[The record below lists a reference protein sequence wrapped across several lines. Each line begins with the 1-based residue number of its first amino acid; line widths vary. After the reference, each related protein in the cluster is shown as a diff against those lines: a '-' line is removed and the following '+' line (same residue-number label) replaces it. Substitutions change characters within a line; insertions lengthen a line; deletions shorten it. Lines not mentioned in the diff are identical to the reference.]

1 MKMVF
6 SLLVSLLSLMC
17 FAEPEEISP
26 AEKLEHIKT
35 ALGCKVQYEMF
46 FRPFVIS
53 LTPEQEQEALGILAQ
68 LQPAGLSEHIDD
80 GHAFS
85 YEEDMVYTQLICTA
99 ADGVQYSVYMDDIGF
114 VDGARSVSECTKY
127 ELPDEKSYLR
137 LRRLVDFENHKGA
150 ITEKNRAFMAEKAQA
165 LSYLRRASKCR
176 LISRSNKGEEV
187 LPLSSE
193 EEREILSI
201 LPRLQLA
208 PAEAVI
214 EEDIRLET
222 ERFFIFTCGDK
233 EVELKP
239 YYIRSA
245 CESYMWDSSPYMLD
259 SVSYARLHQ
268 LARENSFRA
277 TDIDISVGD
286 KLHVET
292 LKRAA
297 AHTGYTVNESD
308 AKNYMRQIHLPP
320 TRILSLSK
328 ESSRQEAQF
337 YLNPADEVY
346 AIFLTEKNTPPNP
359 VTDKINHLYIDP
371 NTIYISNRPIVEM
384 SQLPERMAVVEAEE
398 YAVVFFADPLIR
410 PDGNII
416 LAWRLV
422 AGKAPE
428 LIFATP
434 YSDDKG
440 VDYDLSDLRVEG
452 NRVLGHIT
460 ARLTEGH
467 DELPA
472 ILIDLNAQ
480 TPPIDF
486 TSPLYH

>member
-1 MKMVF
+1 MVF
-6 SLLVSLLSLMC
+6 SLLVSLLSLTC
-17 FAEPEEISP
+17 FAETEEISS

-35 ALGCKVQYEMF
+35 AQGCKVQYEMF
-46 FRPFVIS
+46 LRPFVIS
-53 LTPEQEQEALGILAQ
+53 LTPEQEQETLGILAQ
-68 LQPAGLSEHIDD
+68 LQPTGLSVHIDD
-80 GHAFS
+80 AHAFS
-85 YEEDMVYTQLICTA
+85 YDEDKVYTQLICTA
-99 ADGVQYSVYMDDIGF
+99 ADGVQYSVYMDEIGF
-114 VDGARSVSECTKY
+114 VDGAWSVSDSTEY

-165 LSYLRRASKCR
+165 LSDLRRASKCR
-176 LISRSNKGEEV
+176 LVYRSKKGEEE

-208 PAEAVI
+208 PAEVVI

-286 KLHVET
+286 KPHIES
-292 LKRAA
+292 LKRAV
-297 AHTGYTVNESD
+297 AHIGYTLKDLDVKSN
-308 AKNYMRQIHLPP
+308 MRQTNLMP

-328 ESSRQEAQF
+328 DDSRQEAQL
-337 YLNPADEVY
+337 YLDAIGQVY
-346 AIFLTEKNTPPNP
+346 ALFLTDKTPSPKP
-359 VTDKINHLYIDP
+359 KGDTTDRFDMLHIESKKIYG
-371 NTIYISNRPIVEM
+371 SNR
-384 SQLPERMAVVEAEE
+384 
-398 YAVVFFADPLIR
+398 
-410 PDGNII
+410 
-416 LAWRLV
+416 
-422 AGKAPE
+422 
-428 LIFATP
+428 
-434 YSDDKG
+434 
-440 VDYDLSDLRVEG
+440 
-452 NRVLGHIT
+452 
-460 ARLTEGH
+460 
-467 DELPA
+467 
-472 ILIDLNAQ
+472 
-480 TPPIDF
+480 
-486 TSPLYH
+486 